1 MGGVTTISKGRKS
14 AGGAETHFQL
24 NHLEDQR
31 PIWSNA
37 SGDPRGKVDLT
48 KGDKG
53 QGGATGDNELMI
65 AGDCGAKG
73 NRGGH
78 PFFNPNPD
86 LTKTAQTN
94 GETTEASS
102 TKIHGSSTVASMELD
117 SATTDDSGLA
127 IQVVEAFHALL
138 HEVAQR
144 AKPEDDVSGV
154 SKTSRS
160 APTAGAWSKQFQFQQ
175 HKIQMKHYLDVTKD
189 DIVLPLNSF
198 KQGKAWS
205 NTGILL
211 EQMSCIFN
219 N

>member
-14 AGGAETHFQL
+14 AGPPTRQLPSTPCSLGVAQGGAETHFQL

-48 KGDKG
+48 KGDKAG

-189 DIVLPLNSF
+189 DIVLP
-198 KQGKAWS
+198 
-205 NTGILL
+205 
-211 EQMSCIFN
+211 
-219 N
+219 